1 MKMQYKSISADGHVN
16 EPPTLWVDNLPAKFK
31 DRGPRIIETPKTKGH
46 AWIMEGQSRPSPM
59 GFSSM
64 YSRGAKRFDRASLID
79 SFKQIKDR
87 GVRYEDVF
95 PGSYDPAARV
105 KEIIE
110 DETDAEVIYNG
121 VQTVWNGIK
130 LCPDKELSLACYKV
144 YNDWMVEFQEHDPKR
159 FICNAT
165 LPTTGLKDCMEELR
179 RVVDMGLRTAQLES
193 YPSGSFSDPSPEDDK
208 FWAMCVEMDIPINI
222 HTQFFFPAGDLGSKI
237 TAEGVADQKK
247 RANTRGI
254 DIAAG
259 SFPAVLTKLITSGVF
274 ERFPTLKIIGSE
286 VHTGWVPYY
295 LEKFDES
302 VLRNR
307 REWKLPLLPSEYF
320 RRNVW
325 VVYIVDE
332 MGAENRYEIGV
343 DRIMWGPDFPHS
355 SSNWPLDYQ
364 LGREVL
370 ERSGATHSEI
380 ERIMWKTAAD
390 VYKLPYDEPAT
401 ISLAA

>member
-1 MKMQYKSISADGHVN
+1 MQYKSISADGHIN
-16 EPPTLWVDNLPAKFK
+16 EPPELWIKNLPAKFR

-79 SFKQIKDR
+79 SFKQIRDR
-87 GVRYEDVF
+87 GVRYEDLF
-95 PGSYDPAARV
+95 PGSYDAKERI

-130 LCPDKELSLACYKV
+130 LCPDPELSLACYKV
-144 YNDWMVEFQEHDPKR
+144 YNDWIVEFQETDPTR

-193 YPSGSFSDPSPEDDK
+193 YPSGSFTDPSPEDDR

-222 HTQFFFPAGDLGSKI
+222 HTQFFFPTGDLGSKVSV
-237 TAEGVADQKK
+237 EGVADQKK
-247 RANTRGI
+247 RADKRGI
-254 DIAAG
+254 DVAAG
-259 SFPAVLTKLITSGVF
+259 TFPVILSKLISSGVF
-274 ERFPTLKIIGSE
+274 ERFPALKIIGSE
-286 VHTGWVPYY
+286 VHTGWVPHY

-307 REWKLPLLPSEYF
+307 RAWNLPLLPSEYF

-343 DRIMWGPDFPHS
+343 DKIMWGPDFPHS
-355 SSNWPLDYQ
+355 SSNFPLDYQ
-364 LGREVL
+364 LGLEVL
-370 ERSGATHSEI
+370 QRSGATHSEI
-380 ERIMWKTAAD
+380 ERIMWKTCAD
-390 VYKLPYDEPAT
+390 IYKLPYEQPQT
-401 ISLAA
+401 FSLAA

>member
-1 MKMQYKSISADGHVN
+1 MQYKSISADGHIN
-16 EPPTLWVDNLPAKFK
+16 EPPELWIKNLPAKFR

-79 SFKQIKDR
+79 SFKQIRDR
-87 GVRYEDVF
+87 GVRYEDLF
-95 PGSYDPAARV
+95 PGSYDAKERI

-130 LCPDKELSLACYKV
+130 LCPDPELSLACYKV
-144 YNDWMVEFQEHDPKR
+144 YNDWMVEFQETDPTR

-193 YPSGSFSDPSPEDDK
+193 YPSGSFTDPSPEDDR

-222 HTQFFFPAGDLGSKI
+222 HTQFFFPTGDLGSKVSV
-237 TAEGVADQKK
+237 EGVADQKK
-247 RANTRGI
+247 RADKRGI
-254 DIAAG
+254 DVAAG
-259 SFPAVLTKLITSGVF
+259 TFPVILSKLISSGVF
-274 ERFPTLKIIGSE
+274 ERFPALKIIGSE
-286 VHTGWVPYY
+286 VHTGWVPHY

-307 REWKLPLLPSEYF
+307 RAWNLPLLPSEYF

-343 DRIMWGPDFPHS
+343 DKIMWGPDFPHS
-355 SSNWPLDYQ
+355 SSNFPLDYQ
-364 LGREVL
+364 LGLEVL
-370 ERSGATHSEI
+370 QRSGATHSEI
-380 ERIMWKTAAD
+380 ERIMWKTCAD
-390 VYKLPYDEPAT
+390 IYKLPYEQPQT
-401 ISLAA
+401 FSLAA

>member
-1 MKMQYKSISADGHVN
+1 MLYKSISADGHIN
-16 EPPTLWVDNLPAKFK
+16 EPPELWQKNLPAKFR
-31 DRGPRIIETPKTKGH
+31 DRGPKIIETAKTKGH

-79 SFKQIKDR
+79 SFKQIRDR
-87 GVRYEDVF
+87 GVRYEDLF
-95 PGSYDPAARV
+95 PGSYDAKERI

-110 DETDAEVIYNG
+110 DKTDAEVIYNG

-144 YNDWMVEFQEHDPKR
+144 YNDWMVEFQETDPAR

-165 LPTTGLKDCMEELR
+165 LPTTGIDDCIEELKR
-179 RVVDMGLRTAQLES
+179 CAEMGLRTAQLES
-193 YPSGSFSDPSPEDDK
+193 YPSGSFSDPTPEDDR
-208 FWAMCVEMDIPINI
+208 FWALAEEMDFPINI

-247 RANTRGI
+247 RADTRGI
-254 DIAAG
+254 DVAAG
-259 SFPAVLTKLITSGVF
+259 SFPVILTRLISTGVF
-274 ERFPTLKIIGSE
+274 ERFPKLKVIGSE
-286 VHTGWVPYY
+286 VHTGWVPYF

-307 REWKLPLLPSEYF
+307 TEWKLPLLPSEYF
-320 RRNVW
+320 KRNVW

-332 MGAENRYEIGV
+332 MGAENRYAIGV
-343 DRIMWGPDFPHS
+343 DKIMWGPDFPHS
-355 SSNWPLDYQ
+355 SSNFPLDYD
-364 LGREVL
+364 LGLEVL
-370 ERSGATHSEI
+370 ERAGSTHSEI
-380 ERIMWKTAAD
+380 ERIMWKTCAD
-390 VYKLPYDEPAT
+390 VYKLPYEEPKT

>member
-1 MKMQYKSISADGHVN
+1 MQYKSISADGHIN
-16 EPPTLWVDNLPAKFK
+16 EPPELWVKNLPAKFR

-46 AWIMEGQSRPSPM
+46 AWIMEGQTRPSPM

-79 SFKQIKDR
+79 SFKQIRDR
-87 GVRYEDVF
+87 GVRYEDLF
-95 PGSYDPAARV
+95 PGSYDAKARIE
-105 KEIIE
+105 EILE

-144 YNDWMVEFQEHDPKR
+144 YNDWMVEFQETDPAR

-165 LPTTGLKDCMEELR
+165 LPTTGLQDCMDELR

-193 YPSGSFSDPSPEDDK
+193 YPSGSFTDPSPEDDK

-222 HTQFFFPAGDLGSKI
+222 HTQFFFPSGDLGSKLS
-237 TAEGVADQKK
+237 AEGVADQKK
-247 RANTRGI
+247 RADKKGI

-259 SFPAVLTKLITSGVF
+259 TFPVILTKLISSGVF
-274 ERFPTLKIIGSE
+274 ERFPDLKIIGSE

-332 MGAENRYEIGV
+332 MGAENRYAIGV
-343 DRIMWGPDFPHS
+343 DKIMWGPDFPHS
-355 SSNWPLDYQ
+355 SSNFPLDYQ
-364 LGREVL
+364 LGLEVL
-370 ERSGATHSEI
+370 QRSGATQSEI
-380 ERIMWKTAAD
+380 ERIMWKTCAD
-390 VYKLPYDEPAT
+390 IYKLPYEEPKT
-401 ISLAA
+401 FSLAA